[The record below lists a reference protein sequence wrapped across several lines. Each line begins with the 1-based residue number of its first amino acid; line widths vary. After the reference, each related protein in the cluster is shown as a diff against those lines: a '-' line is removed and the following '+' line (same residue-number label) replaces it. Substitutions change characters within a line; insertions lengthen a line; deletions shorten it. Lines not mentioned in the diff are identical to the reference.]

1 MFKIDELT
9 SKIYSEEVENN
20 SYNINLE
27 YLTDFKIAIDEQLIK
42 LQGRPVHAV
51 IDEQDDDKTE
61 AGGDDDQQPIR
72 KLSKRS

>member
-9 SKIYSEEVENN
+9 SKIYSEEIENH
-20 SYNINLE
+20 SYNINME

-42 LQGRPVHAV
+42 LEGRPVHAE
-51 IDEQDDDKTE
+51 IEEQDDQKTE
-61 AGGDDDQQPIR
+61 AGGDDDHQPIR